1 MAVTTFV
8 ILVSL
13 QCLIVNSGGA
23 DARTFS
29 TGQQSSFLR
38 RGKIHQYQQVRR
50 GLEEELTDDE
60 IEVWDETDETPE
72 FENNDDNVL
81 GEEEPQ
87 EVQQEEEVL
96 VVVDTEDQID
106 TSQENKGGDTTEEPT
121 QQTKQ
126 HTENTKGDAGDNV
139 GSKVDEMPS
148 GGGDETPAK
157 SQKEEEHQEDVAEQT
172 ETKPVKEDPP
182 TPPPVPAPTP
192 SPIPP
197 PTKPPTDPPTV
208 PYKPGDDDPIQKQDA
223 ADEEVQELE
232 QELNKEEKVARRA
245 GGLGIFIGI
254 VAMVFTAHQMSENPD
269 GIYASVCRL
278 AITISSVVIK
288 IVCMPCRKLL
298 GAGNPHYQGHM
309 PISTSDYG
317 YRNDPYRSSANAGF
331 ELS

>member
-1 MAVTTFV
+1 
-8 ILVSL
+8 
-13 QCLIVNSGGA
+13 
-23 DARTFS
+23 
-29 TGQQSSFLR
+29 
-38 RGKIHQYQQVRR
+38 
-50 GLEEELTDDE
+50 
-60 IEVWDETDETPE
+60 
-72 FENNDDNVL
+72 
-81 GEEEPQ
+81 
-87 EVQQEEEVL
+87 
-96 VVVDTEDQID
+96 
-106 TSQENKGGDTTEEPT
+106 
-121 QQTKQ
+121 
-126 HTENTKGDAGDNV
+126 
-139 GSKVDEMPS
+139 
-148 GGGDETPAK
+148 
-157 SQKEEEHQEDVAEQT
+157 
-172 ETKPVKEDPP
+172 
-182 TPPPVPAPTP
+182 
-192 SPIPP
+192 
-197 PTKPPTDPPTV
+197 V